1 MKCKSF
7 RLILFVSFLFV
18 FNNSAIANIFISVGF
33 PNQYILDSRVININN
48 SNIDLNKARLPNGQS
63 FHLNYNF
70 LFGFGYD
77 NVVQEYTYNSHNN
90 NLLAST
96 NIYNYFVVAPIPLV
110 KLEAGLG
117 SGSTTFKT
125 DSDVTDADILQYFVK
140 IGLPIFKF
148 GGIHV
153 GYHKF
158 VGSEVKLS
166 ETTLIDPNASML
178 STSVSISF

>member
-1 MKCKSF
+1 MKCKSL

-18 FNNSAIANIFISVGF
+18 FQNSAMANIFISVGF
-33 PNQYILDSRVININN
+33 PNQYSLDSSVIKINN
-48 SNIDLNKARLPNGQS
+48 SNIDLNKTRLPNGQS

-70 LFGFGYD
+70 LFGCGFD
-77 NVVQEYTYNSHNN
+77 NVVQEYTYNSKNN
-90 NLLAST
+90 SLLART
-96 NIYNYFVVAPIPLV
+96 NIYNFFFIAPIPVV

-166 ETTLIDPNASML
+166 ETTLIDPDASML

>member
-1 MKCKSF
+1 M
-7 RLILFVSFLFV
+7 
-18 FNNSAIANIFISVGF
+18 
-33 PNQYILDSRVININN
+33 
-48 SNIDLNKARLPNGQS
+48 
-63 FHLNYNF
+63 
-70 LFGFGYD
+70 
-77 NVVQEYTYNSHNN
+77 
-90 NLLAST
+90 
-96 NIYNYFVVAPIPLV
+96 
-110 KLEAGLG
+110 G